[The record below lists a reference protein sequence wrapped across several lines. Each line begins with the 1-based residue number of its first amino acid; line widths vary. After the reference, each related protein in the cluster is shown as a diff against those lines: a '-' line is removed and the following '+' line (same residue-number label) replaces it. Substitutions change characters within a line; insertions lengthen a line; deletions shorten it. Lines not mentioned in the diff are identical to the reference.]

1 MSKTLVD
8 IKDDLLVRAR
18 RVTGIKKKVEIVNLA
33 LERLIKQKEIEKVLS
48 LKGKI
53 HWHGDLNKMRRDRIG
68 SGR

>member
-8 IKDDLLVRAR
+8 IKDDLLARAR
-18 RVTGIKKKVEIVNLA
+18 SLTGIKKKVEIVNLA

-53 HWHGDLNKMRRDRIG
+53 HFYPDRTTG
-68 SGR
+68 ALPPSTKF